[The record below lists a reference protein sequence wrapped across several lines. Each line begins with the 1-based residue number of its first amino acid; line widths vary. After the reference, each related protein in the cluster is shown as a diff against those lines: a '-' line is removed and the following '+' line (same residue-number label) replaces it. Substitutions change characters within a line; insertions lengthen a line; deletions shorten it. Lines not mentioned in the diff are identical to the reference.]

1 MILFFSGTGNS
12 RYAALQIAK
21 VIGDEVVSINE
32 NLRCRNL
39 DAYNAR
45 YAFESEKPF
54 VIVCPTYCW
63 HIPRVVEDFLYGSRF
78 LGSDEMYFV
87 LTCGDSTGAADKH
100 AAMICKKLEMQFMG
114 LASTKM
120 PENYIT
126 MFKAPEA
133 DEAVG
138 IVRAAQ
144 SQVESFARS
153 IQYHRKLED
162 GNSSRPVPE
171 FVYNGF
177 YNICMTD
184 KKFRVEDSCVGC
196 GKCAAACPMGNISM
210 ADGRPQWFG
219 NCTQCQACISICP
232 YDAIEYGKKTKGK
245 RRYYLFEDGRQKFP
259 IESPKAE

>member
-1 MILFFSGTGNS
+1 
-12 RYAALQIAK
+12 
-21 VIGDEVVSINE
+21 
-32 NLRCRNL
+32 
-39 DAYNAR
+39 
-45 YAFESEKPF
+45 
-54 VIVCPTYCW
+54 
-63 HIPRVVEDFLYGSRF
+63 
-78 LGSDEMYFV
+78 
-87 LTCGDSTGAADKH
+87 
-100 AAMICKKLEMQFMG
+100 MG

-210 ADGRPQWFG
+210 VDGRPQWFG